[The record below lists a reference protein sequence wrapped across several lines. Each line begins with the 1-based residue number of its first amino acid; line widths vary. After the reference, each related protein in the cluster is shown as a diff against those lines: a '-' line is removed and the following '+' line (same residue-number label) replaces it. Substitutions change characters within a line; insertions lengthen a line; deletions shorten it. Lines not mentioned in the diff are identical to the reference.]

1 MAHLNY
7 YLDLCVDTYIVNNG
21 AVLLRLHEKYN
32 YWGAPGGHVDPGEDL
47 NEAALREVWEEAG
60 LEVEFIG
67 PPGWVKEDEPTNK
80 DLVPPI
86 FMNRHRINEVHE
98 HSSVIFVAVSK
109 TREVN
114 PQADEDQSAEFRW
127 VTRDELE
134 ALRESDIR
142 LRPENYRYAM
152 KALELVGAI

>member
-32 YWGAPGGHVDPGEDL
+32 YWGTPGGHVDPGEDL
-47 NEAALREVWEEAG
+47 NEAALREVMEEAG
-60 LEVEFIG
+60 LEVELVG
-67 PPGWVKEDEPTNK
+67 PEGWIKKDVPTNK
-80 DLVPPI
+80 DLVPPV

-98 HSSVIFVAVSK
+98 HSSMIFVGTSK

-114 PQADEDQSAEFRW
+114 PQADEDESVEFRW
-127 VTRDELE
+127 VTKEELE
-134 ALRESDIR
+134 ELKQTDPR
-142 LRPENYRYAM
+142 LRLENYRYAM
-152 KALELVGAI
+152 KALELVGSN